1 MFREAI
7 RAASSA
13 SRVLVQLDYDPH
25 ASGENGQLR
34 THVLTA
40 IWSYD
45 INGDKDKLWIYDV
58 DDVYEV
64 AADAAADNEESSFL
78 MFLLNTQRKEIE
90 TRKQCHR
97 LRELLHNCLRVTVLE
112 LQPWTATNRQLP
124 P

>member
-58 DDVYEV
+58 DEVY
-64 AADAAADNEESSFL
+64 D
-78 MFLLNTQRKEIE
+78 
-90 TRKQCHR
+90 
-97 LRELLHNCLRVTVLE
+97 
-112 LQPWTATNRQLP
+112 
-124 P
+124 